1 MIVQCPNCGTK
12 YNLPEE
18 RIGPNGAKV
27 RCTRCTHVFQV
38 QAPLSEEAV
47 LDQLLEN
54 KAAAAA
60 RRSETDEH
68 REALRDLEGTFQPPL
83 LGDDTK
89 TPRIE
94 FGGHEPRRNRAPL
107 VWGLAVA
114 LVIALAAGAT
124 MVLRPSWIPWL
135 APQPGA
141 GGKSAIP
148 SGATTEE
155 VARIVLENVR
165 QYFVKNEKE
174 GQLFV
179 IEGQAVNRF
188 AEPRELIKLKAAL
201 FNAQGVALATQ
212 EFLAGNT
219 VSLYQLQV
227 ASRQEIESALGA
239 KVGILTN
246 NTNVQ
251 PGRGVPFMV
260 VFFGVPAGVQEFGI
274 EVVQA
279 KIPPQ

>member
-18 RIGPNGAKV
+18 RIKPEGAKV

-38 QAPLSEEAV
+38 QAPLSEDAV
-47 LDQLLEN
+47 LEQLLEN

-60 RRSETDEH
+60 RRDGEAH
-68 REALRDLEGTFQPPL
+68 REVLKDLEGTFQPPL
-83 LGDDTK
+83 LGEEGKPRLELAPAPK
-89 TPRIE
+89 TAGKRSPWLWVGA
-94 FGGHEPRRNRAPL
+94 FGL
-107 VWGLAVA
+107 VVAVA
-114 LVIALAAGAT
+114 VGAAF
-124 MVLRPSWIPWL
+124 VVRPSWIPWL
-135 APQPGA
+135 APKPGA
-141 GGKSAIP
+141 EVALTP
-148 SGATTEE
+148 PGASSEE

-165 QYFVKNEKE
+165 QYFVNNEKE

-201 FNAQGVALATQ
+201 FNAQGAEVTSQ

-227 ASRQEIESALGA
+227 ASRQEIEAALSA

-274 EVVQA
+274 EVIQA
-279 KIPPQ
+279 KAPPQ

>member
-1 MIVQCPNCGTK
+1 MIVQCPSCGTK
-12 YNLPEE
+12 YNLPDE
-18 RIGPNGAKV
+18 RIGPGGAKV

-38 QAPLSEEAV
+38 EAPLSEEAV

-60 RRSETDEH
+60 RPQADEH
-68 REALRDLEGTFQPPL
+68 RDALRDLEGTFQPPL
-83 LGDDTK
+83 LGDDK
-89 TPRIE
+89 APRLE
-94 FGGHEPRRNRAPL
+94 LGGQARPKRRSAL
-107 VWGLAVA
+107 VA
-114 LVIALAAGAT
+114 LVAVLAVVGLAAGAA
-124 MVLRPSWIPWL
+124 VLLRPSWIPWL
-135 APQPGA
+135 APKPGA
-141 GGKSAIP
+141 GPQAP
-148 SGATTEE
+148 APGAATED

-188 AEPRELIKLKAAL
+188 PEPRELIKLRAAL
-201 FNAQGVALATQ
+201 FNAQGAAVATQ

-219 VSLYQLQV
+219 VTLYQLQV

-251 PGRGVPFMV
+251 PGRGVPFMA
-260 VFFGVPAGVQEFGI
+260 VFFGVPAGVQEFGL
-274 EVVQA
+274 EVIQA
-279 KIPPQ
+279 KVPPK

>member
-18 RIGPNGAKV
+18 RIKPEGAKV

-38 QAPLSEEAV
+38 QAPLSEDAALE
-47 LDQLLEN
+47 QLLEN

-60 RRSETDEH
+60 RVEGEAH
-68 REALRDLEGTFQPPL
+68 RQVLKDLEGTFQPPL
-83 LGDDTK
+83 LGEEGK
-89 TPRIE
+89 PRLE
-94 FGGHEPRRNRAPL
+94 LNPAPKPSGKRSPWLWVGVFGVLAA
-107 VWGLAVA
+107 LAV
-114 LVIALAAGAT
+114 GAVF
-124 MVLRPSWIPWL
+124 VLRPSWIPWL
-135 APQPGA
+135 APKPSAEVSTTRPGA
-141 GGKSAIP
+141 F
-148 SGATTEE
+148 TEE

-165 QYFVKNEKE
+165 QYFVNNEKE

-201 FNAQGVALATQ
+201 FNAQGAAVATQ

-227 ASRQEIESALGA
+227 ASRQEIETALGA

-260 VFFGVPAGVQEFGI
+260 VFFGVPAGVQEFGL
-274 EVVQA
+274 EVIQA
-279 KIPPQ
+279 KTPPQ